1 MSATAPDPAAP
12 PTFTAMSGKE
22 RWRSTRT
29 WLRRL
34 WRFVAR
40 LHKKRQDRFVL
51 LRPAW
56 LARQT
61 LLDRA
66 HGGRYA
72 LAIRDDVDFK
82 VIEQIFVTLDYDFAK
97 LARAGEIEAFRAG
110 LRQQGRRPLI
120 VDAGANIG
128 MATRYFAATYPE
140 ARIVAVE
147 PDPGNLALARRNAEG
162 ADVEFLLAGVGSTD
176 MRGRLVDPGNGHWGY
191 RVEADPTGMLEIV
204 SIDGIVAR
212 AEREG
217 LVPFVAKIDIE
228 GFEDELFARNT
239 GWIDRFPVL
248 IIELHDWML
257 PRSAST
263 RNFLREIAARDRDFV
278 YHGENVFSLSNTL
291 LPAAGGG
298 GP

>member
-1 MSATAPDPAAP
+1 MDAVTPTQLPRFAAMTP
-12 PTFTAMSGKE
+12 RE
-22 RWRSTRT
+22 RWRGTRV

-34 WRFVAR
+34 WRFVSR

-51 LRPAW
+51 LRPPW
-56 LARQT
+56 LARQV

-66 HGGRYA
+66 GGGRHE
-72 LAIRDDVDFK
+72 LAIRDGVDFK
-82 VIEQIFVTLDYDFAK
+82 VIEQIFVALDYDFAK
-97 LARAGEIEAFRAG
+97 LARAGEIEAFRER
-110 LRQQGRRPLI
+110 LRAAGRRPLV

-128 MATRYFAATYPE
+128 MATRFFAATYPE
-140 ARIVAVE
+140 ARVVAIE
-147 PDPGNLALARRNAEG
+147 PDAGNMALARRNATG

-191 RVEADPTGMLEIV
+191 RVEADPAGTLEIV
-204 SIDGIVAR
+204 SIDGIVER
-212 AEREG
+212 AEQAG
-217 LVPFVAKIDIE
+217 CTPFIAKIDIE
-228 GFEDELFARNT
+228 GFEDELFSRGT

-257 PRSAST
+257 PRSGNA

-291 LPAAGGG
+291 L
-298 GP
+298 